1 MKDCSPIFTDYKLFN
16 DKDTSIIINLGQLV
30 ITFLEVFTM
39 ALLNILHFPDPRL
52 RTVAKPVT
60 EFDAELTQFISD
72 MFETMYEA
80 PGIGLAATQVDR
92 HIRLL
97 VLDVSDARNQP
108 LCLINPEIVES
119 EGDEEMDEGCLSVP
133 GFYEKV
139 RRADHIRVRAQNANG
154 EVSEFEAEGLEA
166 VCIQHEMDHLEGKL
180 FVDYLSNLKRNRIR
194 SKLIKMQKQKTG

>member
-1 MKDCSPIFTDYKLFN
+1 
-16 DKDTSIIINLGQLV
+16 
-30 ITFLEVFTM
+30 M
-39 ALLNILHFPDPRL
+39 ALLNILYFPDSRL
-52 RTVAKPVT
+52 RTVAKAVT
-60 EFDAELTQFISD
+60 EFDAELKQLVSD

-108 LCLINPEIVES
+108 RCLINPKIVEAD
-119 EGDEEMDEGCLSVP
+119 GEEETDEGCLSVP

-139 RRADHIRVRAQNANG
+139 RRAEHIRVRAQNQDG
-154 EVSEFEAEGLEA
+154 EVSEFEAVGIEA
-166 VCIQHEMDHLEGKL
+166 VCIQHEIDHLEGKL

-194 SKLIKMQKQKTG
+194 SKLVKQQKQKSE

>member
-1 MKDCSPIFTDYKLFN
+1 
-16 DKDTSIIINLGQLV
+16 
-30 ITFLEVFTM
+30 M
-39 ALLNILHFPDPRL
+39 ALLNILHFPDSRL

-60 EFDAELTQFISD
+60 EFDDRLRQLVSD

-97 VLDVSDARNQP
+97 VMDVSEERNRP
-108 LCLINPEIVES
+108 RCLINPEILEAD
-119 EGDEEMDEGCLSVP
+119 GEEETDEGCLSVP
-133 GFYEKV
+133 GFFEKV
-139 RRADHIRVRAQNANG
+139 RRAEHIRVRAQDETGAT
-154 EVSEFEAEGLEA
+154 SEFEAEGLEA

-194 SKLIKMQKQKTG
+194 SKLEKMQRQKAS

>member
-1 MKDCSPIFTDYKLFN
+1 
-16 DKDTSIIINLGQLV
+16 
-30 ITFLEVFTM
+30 M

-52 RTVAKPVT
+52 RIVAKPVT
-60 EFDAELTQFISD
+60 EFDDELKKLISD

-97 VLDVSDARNQP
+97 VLDVSEARNRP
-108 LCLINPEIVES
+108 RCLINPEIIEADG
-119 EGDEEMDEGCLSVP
+119 EEEMDEGCLSVP

-139 RRADHIRVRAQNANG
+139 RRAEHIRVRTQDENG
-154 EVSEFEAEGLEA
+154 AVSEFEAEGLEA

-194 SKLIKMQKQKTG
+194 SKLVKQQKQNSG

>member
-1 MKDCSPIFTDYKLFN
+1 
-16 DKDTSIIINLGQLV
+16 
-30 ITFLEVFTM
+30 M
-39 ALLNILHFPDPRL
+39 ALLNILHFADPRL

-60 EFDAELTQFISD
+60 EFDASLRQLVAD

-97 VLDVSDARNQP
+97 VLDVSENRDRP
-108 LCLINPEIVES
+108 RCLINPEIVEADG
-119 EGDEEMDEGCLSVP
+119 EEEMDEGCLSVP

-139 RRADHIRVRAQNANG
+139 RRAEKIRVRAQDEFG
-154 EVSEFEAEGLEA
+154 EVREFEAEGLEA

-180 FVDYLSNLKRNRIR
+180 FVDYISSLKRNRIR
-194 SKLIKMQKQKTG
+194 SKLVKMQKQAG

>member
-1 MKDCSPIFTDYKLFN
+1 
-16 DKDTSIIINLGQLV
+16 
-30 ITFLEVFTM
+30 M

-52 RTVAKPVT
+52 RKVAKPVT
-60 EFDAELTQFISD
+60 EFDDELRQLVSD

-97 VLDVSDARNQP
+97 VMDVSEARNQP
-108 LCLINPEIVES
+108 RCLINPQILEAD
-119 EGDEEMDEGCLSVP
+119 GDEETDEGCLSVP

-139 RRADHIRVRAQNANG
+139 RRAEHIRVRAQDPHG
-154 EVSEFEAEGLEA
+154 EISEFEASGLEA

-194 SKLIKMQKQKTG
+194 NKLEKMQRQKAS

>member
-1 MKDCSPIFTDYKLFN
+1 
-16 DKDTSIIINLGQLV
+16 
-30 ITFLEVFTM
+30 M

-52 RTVAKPVT
+52 RTIAKPVT
-60 EFDAELTQFISD
+60 EFDAELKQFVSD

-108 LCLINPEIVES
+108 RCLINPEIIES
-119 EGDEEMDEGCLSVP
+119 DGEEEMDEGCLSVP

-139 RRADHIRVRAQNANG
+139 RRADHIRVRAQNEDG
-154 EVSEFEAEGLEA
+154 VIKEFEAEGIEA

-194 SKLIKMQKQKTG
+194 SKLIKMQKQKAD